1 MDNVVRKRAGVLVCT
16 ILVVTTMLCSC
27 RVVDSITNEI
37 NRKKEIET
45 MAQQIMQCIVDEN
58 KEKLLTFFSSDIQRN
73 HAQQIELELDRAFE
87 FINGKIVSYKYNGI
101 HGEYE
106 SINSGSIDF
115 FGCSAEFCNVT
126 TDTGFEYVVRLPFY
140 YTWREKPEREG
151 ISMIAILD
159 AKNFNNYVEV
169 GFIYSDNE

>member
-1 MDNVVRKRAGVLVCT
+1 MDNVVRKRADVLICM
-16 ILVVTTMLCSC
+16 ILVATTILCSC

-87 FINGKIVSYKYNGI
+87 FINGKIISYEYDSQGGGGETIDNGRTTFL
-101 HGEYE
+101 
-106 SINSGSIDF
+106 D
-115 FGCSAEFCNVT
+115 CTPRFCNVI
-126 TDTGFEYVVRLPFY
+126 TDAGAKYEIWCA
-140 YTWREKPEREG
+140 YTYICEKKPERVGVSLIE
-151 ISMIAILD
+151 I
-159 AKNFNNYVEV
+159 KNVENYNDYIDI
-169 GFIYSDNE
+169 GFFYSHND